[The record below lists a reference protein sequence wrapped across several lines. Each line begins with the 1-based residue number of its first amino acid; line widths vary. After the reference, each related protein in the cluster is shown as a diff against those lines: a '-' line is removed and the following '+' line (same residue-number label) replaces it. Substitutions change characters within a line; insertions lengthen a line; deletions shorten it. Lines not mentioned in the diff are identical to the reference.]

1 MSRKIIVVTERGNSY
16 NRDGQLFI
24 TNAMKDKYG
33 VDASTYF
40 FSGPIFCG
48 IKSVIEAIEPPNE
61 NTFVIWV
68 KSPTDKVPGGLKI
81 FPPEVLTQLSKDLIN
96 PKFKDKTAWEIL
108 KILSEEE

>member
-1 MSRKIIVVTERGNSY
+1 
-16 NRDGQLFI
+16 
-24 TNAMKDKYG
+24 MKDKYG

-40 FSGPIFCG
+40 FSGPMFCG
-48 IKSVIEAIEPPNE
+48 IKSVIEAIELPNE

-68 KSPTDKVPGGLKI
+68 KSPTDKVSGGLKI
-81 FPPEVLTQLSKDLIN
+81 FPPEILTQLSKELIN